1 MNEAHANHRAA
12 QNSNPSSNTSWLKR
26 SATVVALSAVAV
38 LTGCASVSSGIGG
51 TEKFACSA
59 PNGVSCLSIS
69 GISENINAGTLPSLN
84 GRNGGG
90 GGGAQVANVGTIQLP
105 VPRSFMTPVDELN
118 APRVGQTVNILP
130 SAAINKLATPNT
142 GTPLRTPEQVVR
154 IWMAP
159 FEDTD
164 GDLHDQKYIYLT
176 LNSGQWQLD
185 AIRTGVKRP
194 VFQQVRPISAPDAA
208 APAQRQGINP
218 SNAAADVVRSQ
229 AGGGTQNE
237 N

>member
-1 MNEAHANHRAA
+1 MNDAHTPNNAGGITA
-12 QNSNPSSNTSWLKR
+12 QAGRHARHPAR
-26 SATVVALSAVAV
+26 HHATVLALAALAV
-38 LTGCASVSSGIGG
+38 LSGCASVSSGIGG

-84 GRNGGG
+84 TRNGGG
-90 GGGAQVANVGTIQLP
+90 QAVNTAQLP
-105 VPRSFMTPVDELN
+105 IQQPLPRSFMTPVDELN

-130 SAAINKLATPNT
+130 SGAINKLGTPNT
-142 GTPLRTPEQVVR
+142 GTPLRSPEQVVR

-185 AIRTGVKRP
+185 AIRAGTKRP

-208 APAQRQGINP
+208 PAAQRQGINP

-229 AGGGTQNE
+229 AGGGTSSE